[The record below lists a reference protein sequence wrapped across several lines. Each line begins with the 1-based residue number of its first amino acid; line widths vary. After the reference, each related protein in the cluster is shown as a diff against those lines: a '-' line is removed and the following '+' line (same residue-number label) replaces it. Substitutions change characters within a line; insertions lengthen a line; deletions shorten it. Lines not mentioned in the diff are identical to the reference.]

1 MIWASFDVDLPD
13 DDDFIALEQEN
24 PAWPWWWMRLLQFA
38 KRSNQKG
45 LVLKADGR
53 PVTALSLAMTH
64 HRDRRKQEAWQ
75 EFLDFACD
83 LGLLAEEEGCLR
95 IVDWRR
101 WHRSPSDEP
110 EAVRERVARHRAEKS
125 KRDKRDKRD
134 VTDVTKGNACNDT
147 EQSIAIAEHPPQ
159 ETLQQDQGGGMA
171 LNNGSLKA
179 AAEQVLMVISPGGLS
194 SSLRQ
199 KLSQF
204 LAIDTYTGRQKLEA
218 LQVGLSEVKL
228 ELETVGGTRI
238 RAPDHLVVKRAQ
250 LALGRPAPANE
261 EMFF

>member
-101 WHRSPSDEP
+101 WHRSPSDQA
-110 EAVRERVARHRAEKS
+110 EATRERKRAERDRKKQAVTSEDVTSVTTGHARH
-125 KRDKRDKRD
+125 
-134 VTDVTKGNACNDT
+134 DT

-179 AAEQVLMVISPGGLS
+179 AAEQVLMVVSPGGLS
-194 SSLRQ
+194 SSLHQ